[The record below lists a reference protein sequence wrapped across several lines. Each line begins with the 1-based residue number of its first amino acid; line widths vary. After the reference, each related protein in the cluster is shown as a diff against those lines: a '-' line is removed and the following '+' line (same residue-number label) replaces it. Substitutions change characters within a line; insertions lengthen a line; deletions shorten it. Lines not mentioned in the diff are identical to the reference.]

1 MLKKRFLLEYSHYL
15 VDKIDH
21 SLESMSF
28 SFSNGHFQ
36 QGISMFSHIHPDNY
50 QQQLDEKQQSISNTF
65 AQFDLPTFEIYPSP
79 TLNYRQRAEFRV
91 WHDGDD
97 LFYIMFNSETKEK
110 YKVEDFPVA
119 SVLINQFMTA
129 LLADIKNNDVL
140 RQRLFQVDFLSTL
153 SGEVLVSLLYH
164 KQLDEQWIEQAQQL
178 KARLSAIAPVD
189 IIGRARKQK
198 VVLDKDFV
206 METLSVNG
214 EEFHYQQVE
223 NSFTQPNAKVNEAM
237 LLWAQNA
244 SKNTG
249 GDLIELYCGNGNF
262 SIALAQNFDRVLGTE
277 ISKTSVKSAQINI
290 AANKLVNVDIVRMAS
305 EDFSQAMNGE
315 RVFRRLEGFD
325 LTSYNYQTVLV
336 DPPRAGLDP
345 DSVELVSRFERII
358 YISCNPETLRDNLVE
373 LVKTHKIEHFA
384 LFDQFPYTHHV
395 ETGVI
400 LTRL

>member
-1 MLKKRFLLEYSHYL
+1 MLKKRILLEYSHYL
-15 VDKIDH
+15 VDKNW
-21 SLESMSF
+21 SLARIFASSI
-28 SFSNGHFQ
+28 SDGHFQ

-50 QQQLDEKQQSISNTF
+50 QQQLDEKEQSISSTF
-65 AQFDLPTFEIYPSP
+65 AQFDLPTFEIFPSP

-97 LFYIMFNSETKEK
+97 LYYIMFNSETKEK

-119 SVLINQFMTA
+119 SKLINQFMTA
-129 LLADIKNNDVL
+129 LLADIKNKDIL

-153 SGEVLVSLLYH
+153 SGEVLISLLYH

-178 KARLSAIAPVD
+178 KLRLSAIAPVD

-214 EEFHYQQVE
+214 EQFHYQQVE

-237 LLWAQNA
+237 LLWAQQATN
-244 SKNTG
+244 NTG

-290 AANKLVNVDIVRMAS
+290 AANKLDNVDIVRMAS

-400 LTRL
+400 LSRL

>member
-1 MLKKRFLLEYSHYL
+1 MLKKRILLEYSHYL
-15 VDKIDH
+15 VDKNW
-21 SLESMSF
+21 SLARIFASSI
-28 SFSNGHFQ
+28 SDGHFQ

-50 QQQLDEKQQSISNTF
+50 QQQLDEKEQSISSTF
-65 AQFDLPTFEIYPSP
+65 AQFDLPTFEIFPSP

-97 LFYIMFNSETKEK
+97 LYYIMFNSETKEK

-119 SVLINQFMTA
+119 STLINQFMTA
-129 LLADIKNNDVL
+129 LLADIKNKDIL

-153 SGEVLVSLLYH
+153 SGEVLISLLYH

-178 KARLSAIAPVD
+178 KLRLSAIAPVD

-214 EEFHYQQVE
+214 EQFHYQQVE

-237 LLWAQNA
+237 LLWAQQATN
-244 SKNTG
+244 NTG

-290 AANKLVNVDIVRMAS
+290 AANKLDNVDIVRMAS

-400 LTRL
+400 LSRL